1 MVHQHFT
8 LADNLSTLDNI
19 LLGTEPLL
27 APSSR
32 RGAAQARVRE
42 LARKFGLSVDP
53 SARVG
58 TLSVGEKQRVEILKA
73 LYRNARILI
82 LDEPTAVLT
91 PQEVES
97 LFATLRQMV
106 ADGMSVI
113 FISHKLDEVL
123 AISDRVAVLRAGKL
137 VAERPAHGATK
148 AQLAELMVGREVR
161 MPKREG
167 THRAGDVLLRLR
179 GVTTA
184 PMHGRAGLDAIDLEV
199 RAGEIVAIAGVAGN
213 GQDVLADLLSGLLA
227 PISGSVTALGEVI
240 AADPRAW
247 IEAGVG
253 RVPEDRQGAGVVGDL
268 PVWKNAILE
277 RYRDRR
283 YYRAGLMNNAAA
295 RGQTRRI
302 VERFDVR
309 LQGIEAPARSL
320 SGGNIQK
327 LILGRVLSE
336 SPRILVV
343 NQPTWGLDVGAVSF
357 IHGELLAARRGGAAI
372 LLISED
378 LDEVFALADR
388 IAVMHRGSLSP
399 ARPAEA
405 WTLASIGLAMA
416 GTHAAEAAPAPH

>member
-1 MVHQHFT
+1 
-8 LADNLSTLDNI
+8 
-19 LLGTEPLL
+19 
-27 APSSR
+27 
-32 RGAAQARVRE
+32 
-42 LARKFGLSVDP
+42 
-53 SARVG
+53 
-58 TLSVGEKQRVEILKA
+58 
-73 LYRNARILI
+73 
-82 LDEPTAVLT
+82 
-91 PQEVES
+91 
-97 LFATLRQMV
+97 
-106 ADGMSVI
+106 MSVM

-137 VAERPAHGATK
+137 VAERSAQGATK

-161 MPKREG
+161 MPHREG
-167 THRAGDVLLRLR
+167 GHKAGHVLLRLQD
-179 GVTTA
+179 VSTA
-184 PMHGRAGLDAIDLEV
+184 PVQGRAGLDAVDLEV

-213 GQDVLADLLSGLLA
+213 GQDVLADLLSGLAA
-227 PISGSVTALGEVI
+227 PLEGRITAHAKVV

-268 PVWKNAILE
+268 QVWKNAILE
-277 RYRDRR
+277 HYRDARFC
-283 YYRAGLMNNAAA
+283 RAGLIKHAAA
-295 RGQTRRI
+295 RAHAGRI

-309 LQGIEAPARSL
+309 LSGIEAPARAL

-327 LILGRVLSE
+327 LILGRVLSG

-357 IHGELLAARRGGAAI
+357 IHGELLAARRDGAAI

-388 IAVMHRGSLSP
+388 IAVMHRGRLTG

-405 WTLASIGLAMA
+405 WTLASMGLAMA
-416 GTHAAEAAPAPH
+416 GTHAGEPASARH